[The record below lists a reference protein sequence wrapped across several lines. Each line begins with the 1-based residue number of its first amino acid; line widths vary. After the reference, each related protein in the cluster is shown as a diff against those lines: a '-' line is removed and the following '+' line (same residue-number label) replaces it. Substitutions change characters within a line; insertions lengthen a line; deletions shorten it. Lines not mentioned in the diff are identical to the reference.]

1 MKSLNKKVLYVVGTG
16 ARKITQIPRMV
27 KEFVE
32 EGAEVYTM
40 MSEMGKEICD
50 SSLSEFNMD
59 GNTIVQGYSRE
70 GESLPLEDMVLVA
83 PCTFNTLNKIAGGIA
98 DTYPL
103 TITATAIGAG
113 RDVVIAPA
121 MNGDLWY
128 HPIMEETRKKLEQW
142 GCKIVWPEITPEKV
156 TMAPIEKIADTV
168 YHLLS
173 RTRYESEQQKR
184 TKAFDKLVDE
194 NYTEF
199 RDIGQE
205 LVDIDLTRGQGG
217 CLSKKVGQGII
228 VSSSGAQVGSLS
240 KQEISLIT
248 KVEGNKIYWMGYNK
262 PSSESPLFSE
272 LYRYLPKV
280 NAIVHSHC
288 PRITYD
294 AKMQKYSTPN
304 YVRAGCFGEGSK
316 IAGIIQNNDGFA
328 ILRLHGELAAGAS
341 LQDTYQKL
349 KSKMEEAHER

>member
-1 MKSLNKKVLYVVGTG
+1 MKSLNKNVLYIVGTG
-16 ARKITQIPRMV
+16 ARKITQIPRMI
-27 KEFVE
+27 KEFVS

-40 MSEMGKEICD
+40 MSNMGKEICD
-50 SSLSEFNMD
+50 LSLSKFKMP
-59 GNTIVQGYSRE
+59 GNTIVYGYSRE
-70 GESLPLEDMVLVA
+70 GESLPLENLVLVA

-113 RDVVIAPA
+113 RNVVIVPA

-128 HPIMEETRKKLEQW
+128 HPIIEETRKKLEQW
-142 GCKIVWPEITPEKV
+142 GCKIVWPEITPNKV

-168 YHLLS
+168 YYILS
-173 RTRYESEQQKR
+173 KTRYDSRQEKR
-184 TKAFDKLVDE
+184 TKIYDKIIDE

-205 LVDIDLTRGQGG
+205 LVDIDLTRGTGG
-217 CLSKKVGQGII
+217 CLSKKVEQGIL

-240 KQEISLIT
+240 KQDISLIT
-248 KVEGNKIYWMGYNK
+248 KVENGKIYWVGDNK

-272 LYRYLPKV
+272 LYQTLSKAS
-280 NAIVHSHC
+280 AIVHSHC

-294 AKMQKYSTPN
+294 SKMQKYSTPD
-304 YVRAGCFGEGSK
+304 YVRAGCFGEGEK
-316 IAGIIQNNDGFA
+316 LAEILKKNNGFG
-328 ILRLHGELAAGAS
+328 ILRLHGEIAVGSS
-341 LQDTYQKL
+341 LKEIYEKL
-349 KSKMEEAHER
+349 KLRLEESHEK